1 MPIIE
6 EILDELAGAKYFT
19 KLDMKSGYHQVRVKE
34 EDQFKTAFKTHH
46 GHYQFKVMPFGLT
59 NAPSTF
65 QCLMNEL
72 LKPYLRKF
80 VMVFLDD
87 ILIYS
92 PTLAQHEEHIQQ
104 VLEILKVH
112 QIYLKRSK
120 CSFAKTS
127 LEYLG
132 HIISA
137 QGVATDPAK
146 TEAMLQWPRPLTVTE
161 LRGFLG
167 LTGYYRKFV
176 RHYGIIAKPLTQLL
190 KKKSFEWSA
199 VADKAFSALKTAM
212 MCTPVLALPNF
223 QEVFTIETDACAD
236 GVGAVLMQ
244 KGQPIAFLSK
254 AFGEKHKHLS
264 IYDKEF
270 LALLMAVDKWK
281 QYIQH
286 QEFIIKTDHQSLTY
300 LNEQDLHSEIQ
311 RKAMARLMG
320 LQFKIIYNKGKDNV
334 AADALSRITHVY
346 SIQSVSQVQP
356 VWIQE
361 IINSYQTDQAAQHL
375 LIKLAVHS
383 PDEEGFTLDKGVDQ
397 TRQQNLGGCKFCY
410 SNKTHSSFS

>member
-1 MPIIE
+1 
-6 EILDELAGAKYFT
+6 
-19 KLDMKSGYHQVRVKE
+19 
-34 EDQFKTAFKTHH
+34 
-46 GHYQFKVMPFGLT
+46 
-59 NAPSTF
+59 
-65 QCLMNEL
+65 
-72 LKPYLRKF
+72 
-80 VMVFLDD
+80 
-87 ILIYS
+87 
-92 PTLAQHEEHIQQ
+92 
-104 VLEILKVH
+104 LEILKVH

-199 VADKAFSALKTAM
+199 VADKAFSALKTTM

>member
-1 MPIIE
+1 
-6 EILDELAGAKYFT
+6 
-19 KLDMKSGYHQVRVKE
+19 
-34 EDQFKTAFKTHH
+34 
-46 GHYQFKVMPFGLT
+46 
-59 NAPSTF
+59 
-65 QCLMNEL
+65 
-72 LKPYLRKF
+72 
-80 VMVFLDD
+80 
-87 ILIYS
+87 
-92 PTLAQHEEHIQQ
+92 
-104 VLEILKVH
+104 
-112 QIYLKRSK
+112 
-120 CSFAKTS
+120 
-127 LEYLG
+127 
-132 HIISA
+132 
-137 QGVATDPAK
+137 
-146 TEAMLQWPRPLTVTE
+146 
-161 LRGFLG
+161 
-167 LTGYYRKFV
+167 V

-199 VADKAFSALKTAM
+199 VADKAFSALKTTM